1 MAQNEEHG
9 NGTTNG
15 SAAEI
20 VPLVHKVE
28 VPPKRNV
35 FKEVGSGLWE
45 LFFHDAPVDQFKGQS
60 RRKKGLLGLK
70 FIFPILDWITTYTP
84 KMLLADTIAG
94 CTIASL
100 AIPQVR
106 QSGTG
111 SALPFTA
118 SFIAMLNFVLM
129 TYFVVCEIA
138 GSWLC
143 EVGWSATCEWPV

>member
-1 MAQNEEHG
+1 MARNEEHG
-9 NGTTNG
+9 NGATNG

-35 FKEVGSGLWE
+35 FKEIGAGLWE

-70 FIFPILDWITTYTP
+70 FVFPILDWITTYTP
-84 KMLLADTIAG
+84 TMLLADTTAG

-106 QSGTG
+106 KSEAG
-111 SALPFTA
+111 SALSFTA
-118 SFIAMLNFVLM
+118 SFFTVLNFL
-129 TYFVVCEIA
+129 F
-138 GSWLC
+138 SDDLLC
-143 EVGWSATCEWPV
+143 GL